1 MFGQHVHAT
10 WRARVRATPIT
21 PVLTLTTDGLVL
33 GAGTVIVAA
42 TAPRRLNN
50 LHGQEAGVLAI
61 LAAAYGKSIA
71 PSVLGNIER
80 AAKAW
85 REGDDCLA
93 HIHLAHTGL
102 RPVDDVR
109 AAYRLFLAEG
119 AMREGAS
126 ARDVLEALHLDV
138 RDADVFEKYSP
149 EQPRVPKGSGR
160 ISGQWTRVLSW
171 LGGLSSAELAALGS
185 YALRVLTPAGGAAA
199 AFGLLFIPSPND
211 VHVEGEVSGVPGLR
225 YSGNSDEALFH
236 FSYDTGEVNN
246 ALSRRMLT
254 ATSSA
259 TSRVA
264 LSVAC
269 FPMGAS

>member
-1 MFGQHVHAT
+1 MS
-10 WRARVRATPIT
+10 ARPKPGAKVTI
-21 PVLTLTTDGLVL
+21 GLV
-33 GAGTVIVAA
+33 
-42 TAPRRLNN
+42 
-50 LHGQEAGVLAI
+50 H
-61 LAAAYGKSIA
+61 S
-71 PSVLGNIER
+71 
-80 AAKAW
+80 
-85 REGDDCLA
+85 
-93 HIHLAHTGL
+93 HLAHTGL

-109 AAYRLFLAEG
+109 AAYRLFLAER

-149 EQPRVPKGSGR
+149 DQPRVPKGSGR

-185 YALRVLTPAGGAAA
+185 YALRVLTPVGGAVA

-236 FSYDTGEVNN
+236 FSYDTGDGEQRTFAAYVDGDKFRDEEGRIIGRVLPDGGILIESAVASPDLVKDDEPRLCPIPGPDKQN
-246 ALSRRMLT
+246 ALGREYAELCETLCQSAAEHDSFGHGLSTSESARRRKARLL
-254 ATSSA
+254 
-259 TSRVA
+259 R
-264 LSVAC
+264 
-269 FPMGAS
+269 